1 MKEQFLKVAN
11 LRHFFDKHTHV
22 LVAVSGGSDSM
33 ALLELLLDCQ
43 EELAIKI
50 GIAHVHHGQRPDS
63 DQEAAYLEA
72 YAKDRNIAFHMTHF
86 QGKFSEKK
94 ARDFRYT
101 FFKQIMTD
109 FAYTALVTAH
119 HKDDQAET
127 VFMRLL
133 RGSKWFHLA
142 AIKECQTFGQGELIR
157 PLLTFAKKDLPRV
170 FHFEDISNQENT
182 YLRNRIRNTYL
193 PKLSQENPRLSDS
206 LVNLSQEMSHLQEAF
221 LYLTKSMDI
230 QNLQNFKNYPK
241 GLQILLLEDYL
252 TNFPELALSRGQ
264 FDEMLYSL
272 ENKVNTIYKIRKDYQ
287 LIITYD
293 RFSIEKI
300 NPETYGDLS
309 QTMLK
314 SGNTR
319 DFGPFTFSFNAP
331 LAEWDQEI
339 VLSSSNPIILRHQQN
354 GDQIIYKGHHR
365 KLKRIYQEK
374 RIPVTQ
380 KKKAIIL
387 EQDEKIIGIA
397 GIAVSDLSKSAK
409 NDTIENKLYIKKRE
423 KAYVRK
429 LH

>member
-1 MKEQFLKVAN
+1 
-11 LRHFFDKHTHV
+11 
-22 LVAVSGGSDSM
+22 
-33 ALLELLLDCQ
+33 
-43 EELAIKI
+43 
-50 GIAHVHHGQRPDS
+50 
-63 DQEAAYLEA
+63 
-72 YAKDRNIAFHMTHF
+72 MTHF

-157 PLLTFAKKDLPRV
+157 PLLTFAKKDLPCV
-170 FHFEDISNQENT
+170 FHFEDASNQENI

-193 PKLSQENPRLSDS
+193 PQLSKENPRLSDS
-206 LVNLSQEMSHLQEAF
+206 LVALSQEMLHLQEAL
-221 LYLTKSMDI
+221 LYLAKSLDI
-230 QNLQNFKNYPK
+230 QNLETFKASPK

-365 KLKRIYQEK
+365 KLKRIYHEK